1 MSLESKVNI
10 NRMPTRKPNSLIPSN
25 DQKRLAKLYEYE
37 IIDTSPEDEFD
48 KIAKLAATIFDC
60 PSAFITFVD
69 TDTVFFKSNISK
81 LPENKVPRKD
91 SLCSLTILGNEVTVI
106 EDASQFNDLMESPF
120 VCQPGGIRFYAG
132 APLITPEGYKLGSIC
147 VIDDKPR
154 TPTAAQLS
162 ILSELST
169 LVMDKLE
176 TRAAN
181 KKTMEIQ
188 TEYINRSVHDLK
200 TYLANL
206 LLATDLLKHANL
218 ENKFRGLPET
228 ISRNAHNLSDRMDSM
243 LNLSRIES
251 SAYTLFIQS
260 CNISEQLDKVI
271 DNYSAVSNN
280 KGQQIVKQYGSDI
293 VINADYKAI
302 NEIFENLFSN
312 ALKYSFL
319 NSSIVIS
326 ATGDSGSIIIG
337 FHDEGQGLTENDMQN
352 LFIRYAKLSSIP
364 TGKESSTGMGLTIA
378 KILVELHSG
387 RIWAESKG
395 KNMGT
400 TFFISLSK
408 NIPIIF
414 HPSP

>member
-1 MSLESKVNI
+1 
-10 NRMPTRKPNSLIPSN
+10 
-25 DQKRLAKLYEYE
+25 
-37 IIDTSPEDEFD
+37 
-48 KIAKLAATIFDC
+48 
-60 PSAFITFVD
+60 
-69 TDTVFFKSNISK
+69 
-81 LPENKVPRKD
+81 
-91 SLCSLTILGNEVTVI
+91 
-106 EDASQFNDLMESPF
+106 
-120 VCQPGGIRFYAG
+120 
-132 APLITPEGYKLGSIC
+132 

-169 LVMDKLE
+169 FVMDKLE

-181 KKTMEIQ
+181 KKIMEIQ

-200 TYLANL
+200 NYLANL

-312 ALKYSFL
+312 ALKYSFR

-326 ATGDSGSIIIG
+326 SKEDSGNIIIG

-408 NIPIIF
+408 SIPIIS
-414 HPSP
+414 PSAL

>member
-1 MSLESKVNI
+1 
-10 NRMPTRKPNSLIPSN
+10 MPTRKPNSLIPSN

-69 TDTVFFKSNISK
+69 SDTVFFKSNISK
-81 LPENKVPRKD
+81 LPENKVQRKD
-91 SLCSLTILGNEVTVI
+91 SLCSLTILENDVTVI

-169 LVMDKLE
+169 FVMDKLE

-181 KKTMEIQ
+181 KKIMEIQ

-200 TYLANL
+200 NYLANL

-280 KGQQIVKQYGSDI
+280 KGQQIVKQYSSDI
-293 VINADYKAI
+293 VINADCNAI

-326 ATGDSGSIIIG
+326 ATEDAVKVS
-337 FHDEGQGLTENDMQN
+337 
-352 LFIRYAKLSSIP
+352 
-364 TGKESSTGMGLTIA
+364 
-378 KILVELHSG
+378 
-387 RIWAESKG
+387 
-395 KNMGT
+395 
-400 TFFISLSK
+400 
-408 NIPIIF
+408 
-414 HPSP
+414 